1 MSKNFDSQNEEIVKR
16 TAVLTQLFR
25 NFSIE
30 QSQQKKTNKK
40 FLVSLFTYHCPCWD
54 RTSAWRYQKPL
65 PYHLAKG
72 QCFYFAWSEAMGA
85 VGFEP
90 TNPKERSYSP
100 SRLARLRY
108 TPVYLYDYN
117 SISRLVPLCN
127 HFFNFSPFP
136 NHQFRNS
143 QASEKLTI
151 AGLGLM
157 QLTWPI
163 YWHWQIIDNILKKFY
178 NMLKMY
184 FAGRFMAK
192 LIVLTRPQN
201 E

>member
-1 MSKNFDSQNEEIVKR
+1 LLVFLLIIAPAGIEPAHGGTKNLCLTTWPRGNRK
-16 TAVLTQLFR
+16 AVAVTG
-25 NFSIE
+25 
-30 QSQQKKTNKK
+30 
-40 FLVSLFTYHCPCWD
+40 
-54 RTSAWRYQKPL
+54 A
-65 PYHLAKG
+65 
-72 QCFYFAWSEAMGA
+72 AMGA

-157 QLTWPI
+157 QLT
-163 YWHWQIIDNILKKFY
+163 
-178 NMLKMY
+178 
-184 FAGRFMAK
+184 
-192 LIVLTRPQN
+192 
-201 E
+201 